1 MTMDCPACAAP
12 MDEGGG
18 VCLACGCSPGTPAP
32 AKVFKDARRDERFD
46 LPTDV
51 VLRKL
56 GPGGVPE
63 KEERTIAH
71 DLSRSGMRILT
82 SWSDLKEGDQ
92 VAVEEVG
99 GNFWSGAIVRHVNR
113 GADHITRVGIEFLE
127 KRAPD
132 RLVGTTTSLPRPV
145 FNTVRSS
152 PGPPA
157 GASGPISLPA
167 SSRPISRP
175 RNTGSI
181 PRPRTTGSISRPRNS
196 GSIPRPAVT
205 RPPTSPVPPRGAGN
219 QPPGQAAPV
228 AAPRAIEI
236 VLAEIATARTTARGL
251 IAESK
256 IWEALECLAKAQALA
271 EGTAEAKAIRILT
284 WETQAKIP
292 SLMRAAQQNLEDLAR
307 SEPADVAVHSALGR
321 IFWEAGLP
329 ARARV
334 AFNRVLVLDPS
345 DREATAALA
354 VLSDSTKRG

>member
-1 MTMDCPACAAP
+1 
-12 MDEGGG
+12 MDEGAG
-18 VCLACGCSPGTPAP
+18 VCLACGRSLGTPAP

-82 SWSDLKEGDQ
+82 SWSDLKEGDH

-175 RNTGSI
+175 RNT
-181 PRPRTTGSISRPRNS
+181 

-354 VLSDSTKRG
+354 VLSDSSKGR

>member
-1 MTMDCPACAAP
+1 MTTDCPTCAAP
-12 MDEGGG
+12 MDEGAD
-18 VCLACGCSPGTPAP
+18 VCLACGRSLGTPAR

-63 KEERTIAH
+63 KEERTVAH

-132 RLVGTTTSLPRPV
+132 RLVGTTTTTMSRPV
-145 FNTVRSS
+145 FTSARSS
-152 PGPPA
+152 PGSPER
-157 GASGPISLPA
+157 ASGPISLPA

-181 PRPRTTGSISRPRNS
+181 PRPRTTGSISRP
-196 GSIPRPAVT
+196 AVT
-205 RPPTSPVPPRGAGN
+205 RPPTSPVPSRGAGN

-256 IWEALECLAKAQALA
+256 MWEALECLAKAQALA

-334 AFNRVLVLDPS
+334 AFKRVLVLDPS